1 MNRRMHTVYP
11 AEFKREAVRRAK
23 AGDRSIRGLEVE
35 LGLSANLL
43 RQWVQ
48 QYDRKGEAAFV
59 NKGVS
64 GANSENGLSME
75 EQVRRLQQKVAQL
88 EEERTIL
95 KKVLKLL
102 SQDM

>member
-1 MNRRMHTVYP
+1 MNRRMHTEYP
-11 AEFKREAVRRAK
+11 AEFKAEAVRRAK
-23 AGDRSIRGLEVE
+23 AGDRSIRGLEME

-48 QYDRKGEAAFV
+48 QYDRKGGEAFV
-59 NKGVS
+59 EKGVEGRN
-64 GANSENGLSME
+64 GASEVSTE

-102 SQDM
+102 SQDV